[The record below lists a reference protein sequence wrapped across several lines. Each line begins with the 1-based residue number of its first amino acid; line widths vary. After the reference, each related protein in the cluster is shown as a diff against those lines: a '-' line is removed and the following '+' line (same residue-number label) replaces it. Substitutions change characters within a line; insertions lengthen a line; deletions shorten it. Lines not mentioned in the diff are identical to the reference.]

1 MRAIDIAVFLF
12 IFEFVLN
19 LLAYNF
25 ASDLGF
31 RKEEVI
37 VANPGVDIEKETQA
51 QWQQAQTIASAA
63 ILMGT
68 VAGAFLSAVFGQYY
82 LSLLLAAAG
91 VVINLVPVLKQF
103 VAALPMLLIA
113 LGLPPSVAWGIWT
126 IYNFLLVLMLLLW
139 LTGKGGY

>member
-1 MRAIDIAVFLF
+1 MRAIDVAVFLF

-19 LLAYNF
+19 LLANF

-31 RKEEVI
+31 RREEVI
-37 VANPGVDIEKETQA
+37 VANPGVNIETETQK
-51 QWQQAQTIASAA
+51 QWQHAQTIASAA

-91 VVINLVPVLKQF
+91 VVINFIPVLRQF
-103 VAALPMLLIA
+103 VSALPMLLIS
-113 LGLPPSVAWGIWT
+113 LGLPPALAWGLYT

-139 LTGKGGY
+139 LSGKGGY

>member
-19 LLAYNF
+19 LLANNF

-31 RKEEVI
+31 RREEVI
-37 VANPGVDIEKETQA
+37 VANPGVDIETEIQK
-51 QWQQAQTIASAA
+51 QWQQAQTMASAA

-91 VVINLVPVLKQF
+91 VVINFVPVLKQF
-103 VAALPMLLIA
+103 VAALPILLIS
-113 LGLPPSVAWGIWT
+113 LGLPPTLAWGIWT

-139 LTGKGGY
+139 LTGKGGH

>member
-1 MRAIDIAVFLF
+1 MRLIDIAVFLF

-19 LLAYNF
+19 LLANNF

-31 RKEEVI
+31 NRNEVI
-37 VANPGVDIEKETQA
+37 VANPNVDIESETQK

-63 ILMGT
+63 ILMG
-68 VAGAFLSAVFGQYY
+68 AAAASFLSAVFGQYY

-91 VVINLVPVLKQF
+91 VVINFVPVLKQF
-103 VAALPMLLIA
+103 VSALPMLLIA
-113 LGLPPSVAWGIWT
+113 LGLPPTFAWGFYT